1 MELYFR
7 VHFHNDEPGCAGA
20 DTELCVPT
28 GVAALL
34 SWGDEKGEP
43 LEHYLPIR
51 LLPLVEGKASYRLRD
66 GLMIP
71 EEARTLVCRVY
82 NDFGHEIKLK
92 ELCYPLPDEK
102 RTVREEPE
110 TVYYVTSDIHV
121 GGRYFQNDRNRET
134 AFAHIAAD
142 KPCAV
147 LISGD
152 ITDNSYPEEF
162 AEARVLLEKYFADT
176 PIFICSGNHDYSPY
190 KPGATPHF
198 EEMHDFFTWEC
209 THAEAN
215 GARCADLNE
224 KNYFEARLANGTQV
238 LVLNANDVGNHFE
251 LGETQRAWLERKLC
265 ESDGERVRFVLTHFH
280 QKSTVG
286 CSAARFGNQFV
297 IDDAELSEILARHSG
312 IVHVSGHTH
321 FNFDSD
327 MPNAY
332 FDEEHRN
339 LYLNA
344 GCAVWNGVDLE
355 ERGEFYLQDRSTGQR
370 VEVYKDRIVA
380 RGVDFVS
387 GKFVPRCVS
396 RVNL

>member
-7 VHFHNDEPGCAGA
+7 VNFHNTHPGCAGA
-20 DTELCVPT
+20 DIELCVPT

-34 SWGDEKGEP
+34 AWGDENGAP
-43 LEHYLPIR
+43 LADYLPIR
-51 LLPLVEGKASYRLRD
+51 LLALDDGKASYSLRD

-71 EEARTLVCRVY
+71 ETAKTLVCRVF
-82 NDFGHEIKLK
+82 NDFGHEIKLG
-92 ELCYPLPDEK
+92 ELCYTLPVEK
-102 RTVREEPE
+102 LTEAETPEE
-110 TVYYVTSDIHV
+110 VYFVTSDIHV
-121 GGRYFQNDRNRET
+121 GGRYFHNDANREM

-142 KPCAV
+142 KPLAV

-162 AEARVLLEKYFADT
+162 AEARALLEKHFADT
-176 PIFICSGNHDYSPY
+176 PVFICSGNHDYSPY

-198 EEMHDFFTWEC
+198 EEMHDFFAWEC
-209 THAEAN
+209 THAEAS

-224 KNYFEARLANGTQV
+224 RNYFEARLANGVQII
-238 LVLNANDVGNHFE
+238 VLNANDVGNHFE
-251 LGETQRAWLERKLC
+251 VGVEQRAWFERKLC
-265 ESDGERVRFVLTHFH
+265 ESDGERVRFVLIHFH

-286 CSAARFGNQFV
+286 CSAARFGNRFV
-297 IDDAELSEILARHSG
+297 IDDAELSEIFARHAG

-327 MPNAY
+327 MPNAH
-332 FDEEHRN
+332 FDEAHKN

-370 VEVYKDRIVA
+370 VEVYKDRVVA

-387 GKFVPRCVS
+387 GKYIPRCVS
-396 RVNL
+396 AVKL